1 MDRDQTDLAQ
11 ATLDRECD
19 ALRAK
24 IKVLS
29 EGEYAIA
36 KNDVD
41 RLRADLGEEPLQS
54 LQQTLDERSAAYLEE
69 RIRQRTE
76 RENAAAAATAQKRP
90 SESTQDGQSKR
101 PRGRPKGSRNKKAA
115 S

>member
-19 ALRAK
+19 ALRSK
-24 IKVLS
+24 IQVLS

-41 RLRADLGEEPLQS
+41 RLRADLGQEPLPS
-54 LQQTLDERSAAYLEE
+54 LQQTLDERSTQYLEE
-69 RIRQRTE
+69 RRRQGNE
-76 RENAAAAATAQKRP
+76 GENTAG
-90 SESTQDGQSKR
+90 SGSTPDGQSKK
-101 PRGRPKGSRNKKAA
+101 PRGRPKGSRNKKAT
-115 S
+115 